1 MFPDIQTV
9 FPASVVPLPLVVAW
23 GTTENSSFF
32 APSPQVFIDSD
43 EILSELSL
51 RAEQFQLSQTFLRRD
66 AIVIFMALHM
76 PMSLV
81 LGSPELEPALQEWP
95 YRC

>member
-23 GTTENSSFF
+23 GTTENGSFF

-51 RAEQFQLSQTFLRRD
+51 QAEQFQLSQTFL
-66 AIVIFMALHM
+66 IEEM
-76 PMSLV
+76 PL
-81 LGSPELEPALQEWP
+81 
-95 YRC
+95 